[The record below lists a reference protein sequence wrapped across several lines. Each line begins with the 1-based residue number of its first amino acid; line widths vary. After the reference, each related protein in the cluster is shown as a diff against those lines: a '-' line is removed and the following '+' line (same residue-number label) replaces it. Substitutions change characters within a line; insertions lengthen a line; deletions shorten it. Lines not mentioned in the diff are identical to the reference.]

1 MDNNKGKIYRFGNLV
16 LEYFPAV
23 KNESVACYQ
32 VRTIQNDARVE
43 WDEGTVTFNWIE
55 YLIKEKGSDK
65 LHYDYLGNMLLML
78 YNLSCAWIPTMEGLN
93 NIAKEYM
100 EDVKRW
106 KQNKEITPEEDQ
118 KIIEEERKQ
127 HDSLH

>member
-55 YLIKEKGSDK
+55 YLIKEKA
-65 LHYDYLGNMLLML
+65 L
-78 YNLSCAWIPTMEGLN
+78 
-93 NIAKEYM
+93 
-100 EDVKRW
+100 
-106 KQNKEITPEEDQ
+106 
-118 KIIEEERKQ
+118 
-127 HDSLH
+127 